1 MRDPQKNVTFVFK
14 CYEKE
19 SADLKIRLRYDGLKQ
34 GEFFRSVLKM
44 YIAKDP
50 LMMSLVEKIKEDQ
63 KTMGLKRRRITIK
76 DIKKGEEML
85 KDLGITPADKKDIFD
100 MIEAGALDDG

>member
-1 MRDPQKNVTFVFK
+1 MRDPRKNVTFVFK

-19 SADLKIRLRYDGLKQ
+19 SVDLKVRLRYDGLKQ
-34 GEFFRSVLKM
+34 GEFFRSILKM
-44 YIAKDP
+44 YVCKDP
-50 LMMSLVEKIKEDQ
+50 LMMTLVEKIKEDQ
-63 KTMGLKRRRITIK
+63 KTMGLKRRRMATK

-100 MIEAGALDDG
+100 LIESGALDDG